1 MCVYACTVLCC
12 ACACVAVLGFSC
24 VTCLIVEFPVLD
36 GPVNVW
42 LTLSAHTVH
51 SHVTCLELLMELC
64 KLLEVVLQG
73 ERVNGG

>member
-1 MCVYACTVLCC
+1 MCVW
-12 ACACVAVLGFSC
+12 GGGIKSSG

-36 GPVNVW
+36 GPVNVR

-51 SHVTCLELLMELC
+51 GHVTCLELLMELC